1 MTNTLKYLKYVV
13 IVFLTLLMIL
23 SLLCG
28 AILVAV
34 GILGPAQEM
43 NATYLIFI
51 PAGLFFGLI
60 GFVSMDC
67 LKYLLDKWGLSK

>member
-1 MTNTLKYLKYVV
+1 MSNTLTYLKYIV
-13 IVFLTLLMIL
+13 IVFLTILMVL

-28 AILVAV
+28 AVFVGV
-34 GILGPAQEM
+34 GIFAPAQEM

-51 PAGLFFGLI
+51 PSGLFFGLI

-67 LKYLLDKWGLSK
+67 LKYLVDKWGLSK